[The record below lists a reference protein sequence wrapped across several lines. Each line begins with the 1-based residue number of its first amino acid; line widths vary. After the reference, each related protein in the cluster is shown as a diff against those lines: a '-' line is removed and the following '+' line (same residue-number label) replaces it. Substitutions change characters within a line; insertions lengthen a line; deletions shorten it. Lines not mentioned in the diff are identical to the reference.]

1 MYVYTERKK
10 LIFKELTH
18 AIIGIGKSNICRE
31 GQQAEDL
38 GKGKCCRFWCKGNLK
53 AKLLF
58 PPGSS
63 TLFLVPDSFQAW

>member
-1 MYVYTERKK
+1 MIQPKFVFVRVLQKNRTNRMYVYTERKK

-38 GKGKCCRFWCKGNLK
+38 GKGKCCVSGAK
-53 AKLLF
+53 AI
-58 PPGSS
+58 
-63 TLFLVPDSFQAW
+63 